1 MMRLVSEWLEIG
13 GEGQTDRVARGRAVA
28 VQGDYRGLGYVSVS
42 SHSTSSSIWVGCCIC
57 SVRLNA
63 VSVKLT
69 LSPKLA
75 LNKITNWER
84 DTVKKE
90 KEKKKAHKHPF

>member
-1 MMRLVSEWLEIG
+1 M
-13 GEGQTDRVARGRAVA
+13 
-28 VQGDYRGLGYVSVS
+28 
-42 SHSTSSSIWVGCCIC
+42 GCCIC